1 VALGEVER
9 IEIRGSAWKVTL
21 AFIASAA
28 FALTGFALVV
38 YSEDTFAKVA
48 GILCIAFFGVLGA
61 VALYGRARVDYQRIA
76 VLRAGLE
83 VYLPGVGWRLIPW
96 GDIEEISVLE
106 VAGQQFTAVR
116 LRSYEALLAG
126 LTPEKS
132 RAATRRFA
140 ALGLFGRAT
149 AALLGGSRLGRL
161 VQGSEAVRDLPSM
174 LAFSRA
180 RFGAELLFGWDQR
193 DRNARDFAE
202 LLKEWQRVGNS
213 ESRPR

>member
-1 VALGEVER
+1 MALGEAGWDV
-9 IEIRGSAWKVTL
+9 SL

-28 FALTGFALVV
+28 FALAGLALVV
-38 YSEDTFAKVA
+38 YSEDTFAEVA
-48 GILCIAFFGVLGA
+48 GMLCIALLGGSGA
-61 VALYGRARVDYQRIA
+61 VTPYGRARGDHQRIA
-76 VLRAGLE
+76 VSRAVLE
-83 VYLPGVGWRLIPW
+83 VYLPGVGWRLLPW

-106 VAGQQFTAVR
+106 IARQQFTALR

-132 RAATRRFA
+132 RAAARRFA

-149 AALLGGSRLGRL
+149 AALLGGSRLGHL
-161 VQGSEAVRDLPSM
+161 VRGSEAVRDLPSM
-174 LAFSRA
+174 LAFRRA
-180 RFGAELLFGWDQR
+180 RFGADLLFGWDQR

-202 LLKEWQRVGNS
+202 FLKEWQRAGNS